1 MNRLFITLIAFLF
14 TFTVSAQVNNYADSL
29 KKYQDKYT
37 KEHGVVRGKD
47 KENLHFFPINKAYN
61 VKAVFERVYESAW
74 FKMETSGKV
83 KQTYRRYGTIRFSIH
98 DTSLTLNVYQSEDLM
113 KVKQYADYLFI
124 PFTDITNGEGSY
136 ENGRY
141 IDITIEDVK
150 TSNLLIDFNKAYNPY
165 CAYVSGVFNCP
176 IPPKENNLSVAIA
189 AGEMK
194 YGKAH

>member
-1 MNRLFITLIAFLF
+1 MNRLFNILITLLF
-14 TFTVSAQVNNYADSL
+14 ILPVSAQVKSYTDSL
-29 KKYQDKYT
+29 KKYHDKYI

-47 KENLHFFPINKAYN
+47 KDNLHFFPINETYN
-61 VKAVFERVYESAW
+61 VKATFERVYESGW
-74 FKMETSGKV
+74 FKMETSGKE

-124 PFTDITNGEGSY
+124 PFTDITNGESSY

-141 IDITIEDVK
+141 IDIKEEDVK
-150 TSNLLIDFNKAYNPY
+150 TGSLLIDFNKAYNPY

-176 IPPKENNLSVAIA
+176 IPPKENNLSVAII

-194 YGKAH
+194 YSKAH

>member
-1 MNRLFITLIAFLF
+1 MNRFFITLIAFLF
-14 TFTVSAQVNNYADSL
+14 VLPASAQVNSYADSL
-29 KKYQDKYT
+29 KKHQDKYA
-37 KEHGVVRGKD
+37 KEHGVIRGKD
-47 KENLHFFPINKAYN
+47 KENLIFFPINEAYRVN
-61 VKAVFERVYESAW
+61 ATFERVYESAW

-124 PFTDITNGEGSY
+124 PFTDITNGESSY

-141 IDITIEDVK
+141 LDIIIEDVK
-150 TSNLLIDFNKAYNPY
+150 KGNLLIDFNKAYNPY

-176 IPPKENNLSVAIA
+176 IPPEENNLSVAIA